1 MTMLTTG
8 ALSGALLLAA
18 GAGAVMAP
26 AAHGQ
31 SRDYEP
37 LVRAVQMIG
46 GDTHIGIEV
55 RDADAKE
62 SNGVVVENVQKDS
75 PAEKAG
81 LEKGDTIVEFDGE
94 RVRSVAQFRRL
105 VQETA
110 EGRAV
115 PAIAVRDGRRVTV
128 SLTPERGRG
137 VFDGEIA
144 RVIRP
149 AAPTPPV
156 PPSSGVRP
164 YLAPSMPMP
173 GFDTFSLR
181 SNERRLGIM
190 TESLTDQLSNYFG
203 VKGGVLVRSV
213 TDDSAAARAGVKAGD
228 VIVSVN
234 GHHVDDP
241 SDVTEE
247 LRRATGDEFT
257 LDVVRDHKTQTLKG
271 KLESRRRRSV
281 M

>member
-1 MTMLTTG
+1 MTILKTG
-8 ALSGALLLAA
+8 VLSGALVLAA
-18 GAGAVMAP
+18 GAGAAIAP
-26 AAHGQ
+26 VAHGQ
-31 SRDYEP
+31 AREREP
-37 LVRAVQMIG
+37 LVRAMQIIG
-46 GDTHIGIEV
+46 GDAHIGVEV
-55 RDADAKE
+55 RDADPKD
-62 SNGVVVENVQKDS
+62 SSGVVVDDVENDS

-81 LEKGDTIVEFDGE
+81 LKKGDTIVEFDGE

-110 EGRAV
+110 EGHTV
-115 PAIAVRDGRRVTV
+115 PAVALRNGQRVTV

-137 VFDGEIA
+137 MWDGEFGRLVRPA
-144 RVIRP
+144 VP
-149 AAPTPPV
+149 AAPLPPATAA
-156 PPSSGVRP
+156 RP
-164 YLAPSMPMP
+164 YLAPSVP
-173 GFDTFSLR
+173 GFEFSLR

-190 TESLTDQLSNYFG
+190 TESLTDQLSDYFG

-213 TDDSAAARAGVKAGD
+213 IDDSAAAKAGIKAGD

-247 LRRATGDEFT
+247 LRRAPGDDFT

-271 KLESRRRRSV
+271 KVESTSNRRRSIT
-281 M
+281 

>member
-1 MTMLTTG
+1 MTILKTG
-8 ALSGALLLAA
+8 VLSGALVLAA
-18 GAGAVMAP
+18 GAGAAIAP
-26 AAHGQ
+26 VAHGQ
-31 SRDYEP
+31 AREREP
-37 LVRAVQMIG
+37 LVRAMQIIG
-46 GDTHIGIEV
+46 GDAHIGVEV
-55 RDADAKE
+55 RDADPKD
-62 SNGVVVENVQKDS
+62 SSGVVVDDVENDS

-81 LEKGDTIVEFDGE
+81 LKKGDTIVEFDGE

-110 EGRAV
+110 EGHTV
-115 PAIAVRDGRRVTV
+115 PAVALRNGQRVTV

-137 VFDGEIA
+137 MWDGEFGRLVRPA
-144 RVIRP
+144 GP
-149 AAPTPPV
+149 AAPLPPATAA
-156 PPSSGVRP
+156 RP
-164 YLAPSMPMP
+164 YLAPSVP
-173 GFDTFSLR
+173 GFEFSLR

-190 TESLTDQLSNYFG
+190 TESLTDQLSDYFG

-213 TDDSAAARAGVKAGD
+213 IDDSAAAKAGIKAGD

-247 LRRATGDEFT
+247 LRRAPGDDFT

-271 KLESRRRRSV
+271 KVESTSNRRRSIT
-281 M
+281 

>member
-1 MTMLTTG
+1 MTILKTG
-8 ALSGALLLAA
+8 VLSGALVLAA
-18 GAGAVMAP
+18 GAGAAIAP
-26 AAHGQ
+26 VAHGQ
-31 SRDYEP
+31 AREREP
-37 LVRAVQMIG
+37 LVRAMQIIG
-46 GDTHIGIEV
+46 GDAHIGVEV
-55 RDADAKE
+55 RDADPKD
-62 SNGVVVENVQKDS
+62 SSGVVVDDVENDS

-81 LEKGDTIVEFDGE
+81 LKKGDTIVEFDGE

-110 EGRAV
+110 EGHTV
-115 PAIAVRDGRRVTV
+115 PAVALRNGQRVTV

-137 VFDGEIA
+137 MWDGEFGRLVRPA
-144 RVIRP
+144 VP
-149 AAPTPPV
+149 AAPLPPATAA
-156 PPSSGVRP
+156 RP
-164 YLAPSMPMP
+164 YLAPSVP
-173 GFDTFSLR
+173 GFEFSLR

-190 TESLTDQLSNYFG
+190 TESLTDQLSDYFG

-213 TDDSAAARAGVKAGD
+213 IDDSAAAKAGIKAGD

-247 LRRATGDEFT
+247 LRRAPGDDFT

-271 KLESRRRRSV
+271 KVESTSTRRRSIT
-281 M
+281 